1 MLEGKVLFNL
11 LRNLQTREDSLLT
24 FTVDL
29 FIMMH
34 VLGVSLLWDR
44 KVSLFSQLG
53 MRLDQSRVPVGY
65 NRVVELWD
73 VDLVP
78 SLTEDQV

>member
-1 MLEGKVLFNL
+1 
-11 LRNLQTREDSLLT
+11 
-24 FTVDL
+24 
-29 FIMMH
+29 MMH

-53 MRLDQSRVPVGY
+53 MRLDQSRVPVRY
-65 NRVVELWD
+65 NRIVELWD

-78 SLTEDQV
+78 SLAEDQV